1 MGLMMTNKSY
11 DWLGICLDMMSEYL
25 PVEVATKNESK
36 KYWEINE
43 HLKCVMELSGL
54 TRRPGTSARADYLN
68 EFMKDLIR
76 IFNQQVTKSAGSD
89 EDGENNLDNA
99 ALNNMLLYCLMA
111 NSREHE
117 SDRGE
122 RIERKLAEDLL
133 RHDIQFHSD
142 GD

>member
-1 MGLMMTNKSY
+1 MASSGKI
-11 DWLGICLDMMSEYL
+11 DWLGLCLDMMSEYL
-25 PVEVATKNESK
+25 PVEAATKNESK

-54 TRRPGTSARADYLN
+54 TRRPGTSERADYLN

-76 IFNQQVTKSAGSD
+76 IFNQQVAKSTGSE

-99 ALNNMLLYCLMA
+99 ALNNILLYCLMA
-111 NSREHE
+111 NSQE
-117 SDRGE
+117 SEPERGE
-122 RIERKLAEDLL
+122 RIERKLAENLL
-133 RHDIQFHSD
+133 RHDIQFHPD